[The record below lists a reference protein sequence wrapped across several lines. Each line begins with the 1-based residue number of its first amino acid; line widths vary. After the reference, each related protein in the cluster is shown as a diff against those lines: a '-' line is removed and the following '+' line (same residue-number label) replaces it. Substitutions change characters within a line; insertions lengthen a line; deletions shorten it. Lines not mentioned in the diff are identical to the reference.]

1 MVIKQPI
8 DLREIHDKIRSGG
21 YSTVEDM
28 MEDVELLVNNACT
41 FNEED
46 SLVYAVS
53 KLLNHTANLKP
64 GHNIYDAGAYYI
76 AGYFT
81 GGNFHENKICLSRSF
96 L

>member
-1 MVIKQPI
+1 MYPEYYIVIKRPI
-8 DLREIHDKIRSGG
+8 DLKEIHGKIRSDG

-53 KLLNHTANLKP
+53 AL
-64 GHNIYDAGAYYI
+64 
-76 AGYFT
+76 
-81 GGNFHENKICLSRSF
+81 
-96 L
+96 